1 MADGKKKTGLIDRS
15 KVAATEGY
23 ELAYFAKK
31 HGISKDLARA
41 MIRKIGNDREKLNK
55 AAQKIK
61 NSPSF

>member
-41 MIRKIGNDREKLNK
+41 MIRKIGNNRKKLNK